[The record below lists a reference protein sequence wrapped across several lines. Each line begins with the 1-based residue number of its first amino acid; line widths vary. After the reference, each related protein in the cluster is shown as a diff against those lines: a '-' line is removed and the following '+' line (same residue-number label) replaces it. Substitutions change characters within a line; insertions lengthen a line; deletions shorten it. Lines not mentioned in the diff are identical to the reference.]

1 MAKGVK
7 KIRCVEGKYY
17 PKMSV
22 QNEKVVIVPDQFV
35 YFRVSEWYPDTTE
48 EEKKRDL
55 TWMRQD
61 TGRKTIIRQM
71 TVPENKMYG
80 VKLPKKLCGPYAYYV
95 EASLFGKR
103 DPANTGLYVN
113 GHCPA
118 RIVSSKWSTRNGG
131 SDERKSKKF
140 AYGETVYLNL
150 STEGL
155 NGCTDLSIEIYNIQN
170 LRGDKRIFTYNR
182 IHVTDGEIN
191 LEIRNTSSWQP
202 LVSNI
207 QEEEKFYIKVKNG
220 RGQYIIDDN
229 NDDIHARFLRI
240 KNELVSNEPE
250 RPKNLTPVRIGKPQL
265 NMERYEPCKFETIS
279 ITEVE
284 EKNGKAQQ
292 KKVVVFDNGKN
303 LSKIRS
309 VPELVNR
316 TVYFTFDSA
325 AIESQSR
332 SVLDNTLRFLLEHEH
347 STITLNGYACVIG
360 KADYNKALSLER
372 SQAIKQYFTEGGLNP
387 NRILSNGKGEI
398 LLNDNRDNDDKNGA
412 DNIKYKDEREYHEA
426 RRVDISFT
434 FYGHDAQ
441 RIIYETIAPSSDRNI
456 TIDITGFETKSCF
469 RNSNNKHRKI
479 IRITSLEYT
488 AAIEQESDSVQAPLH
503 SALSVLNV
511 GPLQYIWPKWNL
523 ISGVGDGGID
533 SAVLYNVYVNS
544 CRYFTNEKKSTILIK
559 AYPDIKWTFNFFLN
573 LTNELSVSWQ
583 NMPAERHRELQ
594 RKAGKIGAERRWQQ
608 KDASFGFS
616 LKAEWNKDTGGNFG
630 REQELKLEYET
641 KFKKIYSL
649 FSSVGAMSDGITN
662 KTKGQVRNI
671 GFKGIP
677 ISFVVFPP
685 NVTIGGVWYLEK
697 IRESLG
703 TNVNISFEA
712 DPLIGLEITI
722 DLLCLGV
729 GAVAG
734 AVSGG
739 TASGPAMQ
747 LYNQI
752 KGTMNTG
759 IDVGTDDFGFKAS
772 SDVFIDLVISST
784 IKTSLGFEFNTAGNR
799 EDTKT
804 KLEATNTL
812 KIELKAGIWVKAE
825 ANLVIVK
832 VNGYFEMSAKG
843 SAAVT
848 FGHSVNYDDKGLY
861 YRPQLGFDG
870 IIAEYVVK
878 SRVGLSSKRTIFG
891 GGTPGIE
898 EGGVISEGDFTVVP
912 PFDVIES
919 LEELF
924 DFEANIP
931 LIKND

>member
-1 MAKGVK
+1 MAKGVQ
-7 KIRCVEGKYY
+7 KIRCVKGKYY

-35 YFRVSEWYPDTTE
+35 YFMVSEWYPDTTE

-71 TVPENKMYG
+71 TLPISKMYG
-80 VKLPKKLCGPYAYYV
+80 VKLPKKLCGPYSYYV

-292 KKVVVFDNGKN
+292 KKIVVFDNGKN
-303 LSKIRS
+303 LSEIRS

-372 SQAIKQYFTEGGLNP
+372 SQGIKQYLTEGGLNP
-387 NRILSNGKGEI
+387 NRIISNGKGEI
-398 LLNDNRDNDDKNGA
+398 LSDNNRENDTKDGA
-412 DNIKYKDEREYHEA
+412 DNLRYKDEKEYIEA

-434 FYGHDAQ
+434 FYGHDAHTV
-441 RIIYETIAPSSDRNI
+441 IYETIAPSSDRNI
-456 TIDITGFETKSCF
+456 TIDVTGFETKSCF
-469 RNSNNKHRKI
+469 RNDKNKHEKKI
-479 IRITSLEYT
+479 TVSSPEYNSK
-488 AAIEQESDSVQAPLH
+488 IEISGESVQIPIH
-503 SALSVLNV
+503 SALSVLNIA
-511 GPLQYIWPKWNL
+511 PLQYIWPKWNL
-523 ISGVGDGGID
+523 IDGIGGRGLD
-533 SAVLYNVYVNS
+533 SAVLYNAYINS
-544 CRYFTNEKKSTILIK
+544 CRYFSNEKKVTVLIK
-559 AYPDIKWTFNFFLN
+559 AYPDIKWTLEFKWNHKQAFAYSYGRAMHPYDIKTGQKKVIGSVLDGAMAAEYGEMDQSF
-573 LTNELSVSWQ
+573 ELSL
-583 NMPAERHRELQ
+583 E
-594 RKAGKIGAERRWQQ
+594 
-608 KDASFGFS
+608 
-616 LKAEWNKDTGGNFG
+616 AEWNKGTQKIEIAKEFG
-630 REQELKLEYET
+630 
-641 KFKKIYSL
+641 
-649 FSSVGAMSDGITN
+649 
-662 KTKGQVRNI
+662 
-671 GFKGIP
+671 
-677 ISFVVFPP
+677 
-685 NVTIGGVWYLEK
+685 EK
-697 IRESLG
+697 IAKTLRLFLKIKKTADAITKSP
-703 TNVNISFEA
+703 VNGGKISFEIKA
-712 DPLIGLEITI
+712 PVIAVSLQWSLERASQTSKEIGAAIE
-722 DLLCLGV
+722 LGV
-729 GAVAG
+729 ESKPLLEANGNINLWKIFTEYGANALCPGAG
-734 AVSGG
+734 TIIRFVLDHLEGNVGMHFLVIFIGAINVKGRIRGNTLLPAEADGKVETTGKIGVS
-739 TASGPAMQ
+739 
-747 LYNQI
+747 
-752 KGTMNTG
+752 
-759 IDVGTDDFGFKAS
+759 VEFKAW
-772 SDVFIDLVISST
+772 
-784 IKTSLGFEFNTAGNR
+784 A
-799 EDTKT
+799 
-804 KLEATNTL
+804 
-812 KIELKAGIWVKAE
+812 KAE
-825 ANLVIVK
+825 VGWA
-832 VNGYFEMSAKG
+832 
-843 SAAVT
+843 
-848 FGHSVNYDDKGLY
+848 
-861 YRPQLGFDG
+861 GFDG
-870 IIAEYVVK
+870 YIKANVDTSITAGVGTEFDKHGVAGYPLFEFAGIVAKYVAVGTVKFGIFKRTFSMSGEYVIVEENK
-878 SRVGLSSKRTIFG
+878 ASFNKFHIVG
-891 GGTPGIE
+891 PYE
-898 EGGVISEGDFTVVP
+898 
-912 PFDVIES
+912 
-919 LEELF
+919 
-924 DFEANIP
+924 
-931 LIKND
+931 